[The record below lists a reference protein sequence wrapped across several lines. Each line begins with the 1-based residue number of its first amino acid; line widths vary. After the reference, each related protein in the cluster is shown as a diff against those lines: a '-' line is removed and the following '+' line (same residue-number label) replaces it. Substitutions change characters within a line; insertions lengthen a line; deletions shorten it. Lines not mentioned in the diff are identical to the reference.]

1 MKGFFLTI
9 VAIAIIA
16 GIGYAV
22 WSVMGASGFGHNL
35 SKSQQTESEL
45 EK

>member
-9 VAIAIIA
+9 VAIAVIA

-22 WSVMGASGFGHNL
+22 WSVMNSSGLGHNL
-35 SKSQQTESEL
+35 GQSQQTENEL